1 MTALSDYKKRLI
13 VERTNLYNTNLATL
27 MTYYRGLIDSVN
39 QNKTFS
45 RNSKRIKINAV
56 VRAKN
61 IAIYALRSKYN
72 ADIAKIKRITRV
84 PLPPVVIRTVPKK
97 TALLVGINYIG
108 TSSRLNGCINDT
120 VVMSN
125 MLMNSYA
132 YNSADIT
139 FMTDNTTVK
148 PYSANILEAFT
159 DLLKNAI
166 SGDRLF
172 FFYSGH
178 GTQKADNTNLNP
190 NDKIDECIYP
200 LDGNII
206 TDTKFKQLIDANM
219 KTGVSLVAIF
229 DCCFS
234 GTIMNLKYNYL
245 NSDYNNT
252 LFVDSYES
260 VCAGEV
266 ICISGCKDDQMSED
280 AYINGTFNGALT
292 WALST
297 SISSSLS
304 LLRWTQLIDNTR
316 AILLTNT
323 FPQLPQFSSSDQMD
337 LSELVSF

>member
-1 MTALSDYKKRLI
+1 MTALSDYKKVLI
-13 VERTNLYNTNLATL
+13 IARTNLYNTNLATL
-27 MTYYRGLIDSVN
+27 MTYYQGLMDSVN

-45 RNSKRIKINAV
+45 RNSKRIKINAI

-61 IAIYALRSKYN
+61 GAIYALRLKYN
-72 ADIAKIKRITRV
+72 ADVANINRIKVV
-84 PLPPVVIRTVPKK
+84 PAPPVVIRTVPKK

-108 TSSRLNGCINDT
+108 TPNRLNGCINDT

-139 FMTDNTTVK
+139 FMTDNTSIK
-148 PYSANILEAFT
+148 PYGDNILNAFT

-200 LDGNII
+200 LGGNII
-206 TDTKFKQLIDANM
+206 TDTKFKQLIDGNM

-229 DCCFS
+229 DSCFS

-245 NSDYNNT
+245 NSDHNNM

-260 VCAGEV
+260 VVAGNV
-266 ICISGCKDDQMSED
+266 ICISGCKDEQTSED
-280 AYINGTFNGALT
+280 AYINGDYNGALT

-297 SISSSLS
+297 SISSSSS
-304 LLRWTQLIDNTR
+304 LLSWTQLIDNTR
-316 AILLTNT
+316 MILLANT

-337 LSELVSF
+337 LSEFVSF